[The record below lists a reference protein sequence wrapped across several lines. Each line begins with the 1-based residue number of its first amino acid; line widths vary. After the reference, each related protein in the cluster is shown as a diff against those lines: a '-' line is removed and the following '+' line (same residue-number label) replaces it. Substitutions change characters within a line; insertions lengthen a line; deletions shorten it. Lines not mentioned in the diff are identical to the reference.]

1 MSVSRIESSGPQNPF
16 IVGSANREHQAP
28 ADNALFVHFR
38 ESLQPVRSVVRF
50 QAVQGASIGQPVH
63 LGLHTL
69 SQLPPA
75 VDFSARSHR
84 ISPAT

>member
-38 ESLQPVRSVVRF
+38 ESLQPVRSVAHY
-50 QAVQGASIGQPVH
+50 QAVN
-63 LGLHTL
+63 
-69 SQLPPA
+69 
-75 VDFSARSHR
+75 
-84 ISPAT
+84 